1 MSRPGDPYSC
11 SVIMFG
17 NIGPTKVEYLNTAF
31 ATVDIP
37 GKIIADYIVED

>member
-17 NIGPTKVEYLNTAF
+17 NIGPTMIEYSNTAP
-31 ATVDIP
+31 ASVDIP
-37 GKIIADYIVED
+37 GKIIADNIAED